1 VTDDADSTDTDSI
14 EVIVL
19 RDTVTLVW
27 WDGAV
32 RGGGYAEWSDSVRAG
47 CRIAG
52 FSSTS
57 TDTTGSVYLTVLDD
71 ANFLQWVG
79 HGSSVPLY
87 RRIAYEADSFSVLVP
102 ESDRYHIVVDNT
114 ERGADYNYWLW
125 VFSVTP

>member
-1 VTDDADSTDTDSI
+1 
-14 EVIVL
+14 
-19 RDTVTLVW
+19 
-27 WDGAV
+27 
-32 RGGGYAEWSDSVRAG
+32 
-47 CRIAG
+47 
-52 FSSTS
+52 
-57 TDTTGSVYLTVLDD
+57 VLDD